1 MPALADEGAY
11 QHLDIPTG
19 YQVKQILVGTVRDLL
34 EDAKKIGDS
43 LLAPWQKL
51 DAVSTFLL
59 PRFDFIMQGATM
71 EKEYLTAVYKTI
83 RRLAMEWLYLPQRA
97 SAELVYL
104 PPSQGGGGLLPLVDL
119 HDVLTVAHSYRLLN
133 SREPAV
139 RLLTQ
144 ALLKT
149 TSRVTSLVTRACHR
163 RMPERPSRPE
173 RHHQPQKENLIALAV
188 AH

>member
-97 SAELVYL
+97 SAELLPAAQRQRTCSEIINAGAAEDDITRYL
-104 PPSQGGGGLLPLVDL
+104 SGDTGLPSSN
-119 HDVLTVAHSYRLLN
+119 AR
-133 SREPAV
+133 
-139 RLLTQ
+139 
-144 ALLKT
+144 
-149 TSRVTSLVTRACHR
+149 TSF
-163 RMPERPSRPE
+163 
-173 RHHQPQKENLIALAV
+173 
-188 AH
+188 